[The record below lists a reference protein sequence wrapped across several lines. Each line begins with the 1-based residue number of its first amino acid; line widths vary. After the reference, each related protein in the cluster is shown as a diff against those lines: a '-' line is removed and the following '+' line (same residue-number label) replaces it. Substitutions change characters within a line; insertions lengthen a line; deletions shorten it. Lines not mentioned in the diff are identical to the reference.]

1 MSLIS
6 RIILHSLLF
15 IGIITSFPS
24 YSQTTQAEQ
33 TYRIVAT
40 DGNQYVGY
48 ILEKAT
54 DYIKI
59 RTSNIGDITILFNDI
74 EIIEKIN
81 GAQSNGSST
90 RAQPIDRPNSNFYPT
105 PRAYFLK
112 TSGFGL
118 EKGESYYHNVAIV
131 FSEVQIGIT
140 DFFSL
145 GTGIMPFSVDG
156 EIPFWVQPKFSIP
169 IEKDK
174 IEIGITS
181 ANGSL
186 LGGNANFG
194 AVLSDVTIGNPTT
207 HVNIGIG
214 KAYENSEWKNG
225 MLYTL
230 SGALKM
236 GRVFTLISEN
246 YVIEDFHIYSLGV
259 KQAFNNGSL
268 EYGLVQFETRGDG
281 GALLPWFG
289 VNLYITK

>member
-1 MSLIS
+1 MRLIS
-6 RIILHSLLF
+6 RITLYILLLS
-15 IGIITSFPS
+15 GIVVSFPS

-40 DGNQYVGY
+40 DGNQYIGY
-48 ILEKAT
+48 ILEKAA
-54 DYIKI
+54 DYIKL
-59 RTSNIGDITILFNDI
+59 RTSNIGDITILFDDI

-81 GAQSNGSST
+81 GPLSNVYT
-90 RAQPIDRPNSNFYPT
+90 PRAQTIDRPNSNFYPT

-145 GTGIMPFSVDG
+145 GAGIMPFSVDG

-181 ANGSL
+181 ANGTL

-194 AVLSDVTIGNPTT
+194 AVLSDVTIGNPAT

-214 KAYENSEWKNG
+214 KAYENSEWKSDL
-225 MLYTL
+225 LYTL

-236 GRVFTLISEN
+236 SRVFTLITEN

-268 EYGLVQFETRGDG
+268 EYGLVQFETRWDG